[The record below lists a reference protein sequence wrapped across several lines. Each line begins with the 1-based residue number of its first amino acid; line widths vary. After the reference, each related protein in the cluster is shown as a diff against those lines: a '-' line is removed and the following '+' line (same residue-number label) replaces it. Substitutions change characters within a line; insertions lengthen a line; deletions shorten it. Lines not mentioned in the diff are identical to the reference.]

1 MQYGHFD
8 DRAREYV
15 ITRPD
20 TPAPWVNYL
29 GSPEYGAII
38 SNNAGGY
45 SFARSGANGRILRY
59 VFNQFDQPG
68 RYLYL
73 RDDDSGDFWSAS
85 WQPVGKDLAH
95 YRSRCCHGVG
105 YTRMLADYAG
115 ISSEATYYVPD
126 GCAYEV
132 WALRG
137 QGQRA
142 YTYFAENAPAAQNDR
157 AEVRHLEPYC
167 YGQFTEGP
175 ASKHFGRSQVHWLT
189 GTASTVMVGCVE
201 GILGLRPDLDGLRL
215 APAIPREW
223 TGFTMDKDFRGCRLH
238 IRVENPHH
246 RESGF
251 TSLTVNG
258 RELPDAYIPAAL
270 LTRETEVCL
279 IL

>member
-1 MQYGHFD
+1 M
-8 DRAREYV
+8 
-15 ITRPD
+15 
-20 TPAPWVNYL
+20 
-29 GSPEYGAII
+29 
-38 SNNAGGY
+38 
-45 SFARSGANGRILRY
+45 
-59 VFNQFDQPG
+59 FNQFDQPG

-95 YRSRCCHGVG
+95 YRSRCCHGMG

>member
-8 DRAREYV
+8 DQAREYV

-20 TPAPWVNYL
+20 TPAPWANYL

-38 SNNAGGY
+38 TNNAGGY

-73 RDDDSGDFWSAS
+73 RDDDSGEFWSAS

-95 YRSRCCHGVG
+95 YRSRCCHGMG

>member
-1 MQYGHFD
+1 MDPPYHAHAFD
-8 DRAREYV
+8 GALAV
-15 ITRPD
+15 IYNPGTK
-20 TPAPWVNYL
+20 
-29 GSPEYGAII
+29 E
-38 SNNAGGY
+38 NAGIFSQTQGWL
-45 SFARSGANGRILRY
+45 IL
-59 VFNQFDQPG
+59 
-68 RYLYL
+68 
-73 RDDDSGDFWSAS
+73 A
-85 WQPVGKDLAH
+85 
-95 YRSRCCHGVG
+95 
-105 YTRMLADYAG
+105 
-115 ISSEATYYVPD
+115 E
-126 GCAYEV
+126 
-132 WALRG
+132 ALRG

-270 LTRETEVCL
+270 LTRETEVCP